1 MPDVSEKVTIK
12 RCNPMEVVKKD
23 CVVLD
28 HLKVKSDPKKEK
40 WSLAHSDGGGG
51 GKLTQKVRRRRSSLR
66 WRRRRGSSLRWR
78 RRRGSSLRWRRAV
91 WGEIDG
97 SGGGSH

>member
-51 GKLTQKVRRRRSSLR
+51 G
-66 WRRRRGSSLRWR
+66 
-78 RRRGSSLRWRRAV
+78 
-91 WGEIDG
+91 EPH
-97 SGGGSH
+97 SGGGERFGER

>member
-40 WSLAHSDGGGG
+40 WSLAHSDGEGGG
-51 GKLTQKVRRRRSSLR
+51 EAHSEGKEEEELTQVEEEE
-66 WRRRRGSSLRWR
+66 G
-78 RRRGSSLRWRRAV
+78 
-91 WGEIDG
+91 
-97 SGGGSH
+97 

>member
-1 MPDVSEKVTIK
+1 
-12 RCNPMEVVKKD
+12 MEVVKKD

-51 GKLTQKVRRRRSSLR
+51 V
-66 WRRRRGSSLRWR
+66 
-78 RRRGSSLRWRRAV
+78 AH
-91 WGEIDG
+91 
-97 SGGGSH
+97 SGGGGGGEPHSDGGGGGAHSDGGGGEEAHSGGGERFGER

>member
-51 GKLTQKVRRRRSSLR
+51 GRLTQVEEEVGNLTQKVRRSR
-66 WRRRRGSSLRWR
+66 SSLRWR